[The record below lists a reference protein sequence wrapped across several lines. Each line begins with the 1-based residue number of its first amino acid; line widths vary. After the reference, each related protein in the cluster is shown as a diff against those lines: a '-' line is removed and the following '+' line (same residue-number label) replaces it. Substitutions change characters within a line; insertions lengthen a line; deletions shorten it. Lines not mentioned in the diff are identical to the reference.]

1 MLPRSSSAI
10 SSRAPARVTI
20 HPSVLAQILDHHA
33 RRPTTE
39 SDSSRVIGTLLGVRH
54 ADTSVSATAGGV
66 AELEIRSCF
75 ALPHSETESQVA
87 VDMDYHKSMTELM
100 GRVAGS
106 GAHKEVI
113 VGW

>member
-1 MLPRSSSAI
+1 M
-10 SSRAPARVTI
+10 
-20 HPSVLAQILDHHA
+20 
-33 RRPTTE
+33 
-39 SDSSRVIGTLLGVRH
+39 
-54 ADTSVSATAGGV
+54 
-66 AELEIRSCF
+66 EIRSCF

-100 GRVAGS
+100 GRVTGS

>member
-1 MLPRSSSAI
+1 M
-10 SSRAPARVTI
+10 TI

-33 RRPTTE
+33 RRPTTDD
-39 SDSSRVIGTLLGVRH
+39 SDLPTSRVIGTLLGVRH
-54 ADTSVSATAGGV
+54 ADTSAAAAGGV

-87 VDMDYHKSMTELM
+87 VDMDYHKTMTELM
-100 GRVAGS
+100 GRVNGS
-106 GAHKEVI
+106 GPHKEVI